1 MKIKTNMFFWRLNN
15 EFANI
20 LQKLRSFCSI
30 VFQWA
35 FIRGWYF
42 AEKCLNMVIFRVQI
56 VGWAFI
62 RARAFIRDFTVFQMY
77 NVQSKLFITSP
88 VITEYSI
95 SNVNL
100 LGTDLFPLKF
110 PLYIHLMTQK

>member
-20 LQKLRSFCSI
+20 LQKVGSFCPT

-42 AEKCLNMVIFRVQI
+42 AEQCLKNGHF
-56 VGWAFI
+56 
-62 RARAFIRDFTVFQMY
+62 
-77 NVQSKLFITSP
+77 
-88 VITEYSI
+88 
-95 SNVNL
+95 
-100 LGTDLFPLKF
+100 
-110 PLYIHLMTQK
+110 